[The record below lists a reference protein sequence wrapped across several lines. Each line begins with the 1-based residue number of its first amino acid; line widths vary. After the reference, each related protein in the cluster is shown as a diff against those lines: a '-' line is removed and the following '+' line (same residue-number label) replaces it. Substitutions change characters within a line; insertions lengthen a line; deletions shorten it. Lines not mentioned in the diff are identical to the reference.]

1 MSSSK
6 NKLFLQAKTALEN
19 IRGGMLRYTVNADP
33 IVEVVPPE
41 GSDLIVYELYSG
53 IRWKTEIEHC
63 DTQIEPCDNTI
74 FSGVNYANDTIQLQF
89 AGWRINMVGVLWQAI
104 CTLTV
109 DEFKL
114 ETVGGTKCTCLLPD
128 TNLYDTDQ
136 TIVTDSTAFK
146 IGEFIGYNYTHFENA
161 PTIIKKLLDGNGLL
175 TTNTLYVLLYETY
188 NCGTPEDL
196 CKMVTLDPAL
206 FVHKQMP
213 YHPTSHS
220 VLVNTYIDAI
230 NAYIKRYAS
239 SIIQGGTNG

>member
-19 IRGGMLRYTVNADP
+19 IRGGMLRYTVNTDP

-53 IRWKTEIEHC
+53 IRWKTQIEHC
-63 DTQIEPCDNTI
+63 DKTI
-74 FSGVNYANDTIQLQF
+74 FSGVNYANDHIKLQF
-89 AGWRINMVGVLWQAI
+89 AGWRTNMAGVLWQAI

-109 DEFKL
+109 EEFNMEKQV
-114 ETVGGTKCTCLLPD
+114 EYLLPD
-128 TNLYDTDQ
+128 TNLYDTVQ

-146 IGEFIGYNYTHFENA
+146 IGEFIGYNYTHFDNA
-161 PTIIKKLLDGNGLL
+161 PTIIKKLLDGNGIL
-175 TTNTLYVLLYETY
+175 TTNTLYVLFYETY
-188 NCGTPEDL
+188 DCDTPEDL
-196 CKMVTLDPAL
+196 CKMVTLDPSL

-213 YHPTSHS
+213 YHPVSKS

-239 SIIQGGTNG
+239 SIIQGGANG